1 MGVAVMSD
9 RKTVEGVLEEVER
22 KLTSLKEMLERIPEG
37 ELTRIIRK
45 DRETH

>member
-9 RKTVEGVLEEVER
+9 RKTVEGVLGEVER
-22 KLTSLKEMLERIPEG
+22 KLTSLREMLERIPEG
-37 ELTRIIRK
+37 ELTRFIRE